1 MLALEIDG
9 PMNARSL
16 TCWLAFAGCLLTGC
30 RTFRPTRTVD
40 DKVLAARE
48 LTRQG
53 MSAMVKQHWDEAE
66 DRLRQAVRTCPKDGA
81 ARQQYAEALWHA
93 GRKAEAVDQMT
104 QALEMSGNVTAD
116 SYVRL
121 GEMHLAMQ
129 ETAAAARMADK
140 AQSHD
145 IQSPSA
151 WQLRGAV
158 LERENRLPE
167 ALTAY
172 QRVLSLAPDHQP
184 ARMAMA
190 RIYLA
195 QRRPQRALSTLAVME
210 SQVAEPELP
219 STVGKMKAAALLAL
233 DQPDR
238 ALETLEAALERTGT
252 PDTELYQQLAQASL
266 ATGNLSRAS
275 WAVSEARR
283 MQPDAAGI
291 AQLDRLTSQI
301 ESQRVATAPAAGVT
315 RR

>member
-1 MLALEIDG
+1 
-9 PMNARSL
+9 
-16 TCWLAFAGCLLTGC
+16 
-30 RTFRPTRTVD
+30 
-40 DKVLAARE
+40 
-48 LTRQG
+48 
-53 MSAMVKQHWDEAE
+53 MVKQHWDEAE
-66 DRLRQAVRTCPKDGA
+66 DRLRQAVRTCPDDGT

-104 QALEMSGNVTAD
+104 RALEMSGNVTAD

-195 QRRPQRALSTLAVME
+195 QRRPQRALSSLAVME

-238 ALETLEAALERTGT
+238 ALETLESTLERTGT

-266 ATGNLSRAS
+266 ATGNLARAS

-291 AQLDRLTSQI
+291 AQLDLLTSQI
-301 ESQRVATAPAAGVT
+301 ESQRLATAPVTGVT